1 MAVGVP
7 LGLLAGYRGG
17 FIDAVIMRPADVIM
31 AFPAIVLVVALAG
44 LFNQSLSL
52 MTLAIA
58 FVYMPIIVRVMR
70 GAALE
75 VQGHALYIEGARAR
89 GASHLRIMTRHVL
102 PNAIAPVLV
111 QASALM
117 GVAILAESALSFIG
131 LGVQPPTPSLG
142 LMLSDGR
149 SYMGDAPWL
158 VIGPGLGIVLAV
170 LGFNLVGD
178 GLPQLLDPARMEAAM
193 NMHAS
198 DAAET
203 ALAVSDLRIEF
214 RTDGGWR
221 EAVSGVGFEL
231 ARKARFLVSSAGP
244 AAASRPSPT
253 VSCGSCP
260 RTPVSP
266 PAASASAA
274 KDLTKVPRTTAC
286 GGCAAVGS
294 P

>member
-1 MAVGVP
+1 MTLASQSSPVVQRTRVSFKTAAPLGGLVIAVLVMAAVLAPHLVDYDPETMDFGAVLSGPSLAHPLGTDNFGRDVLTRVLFGLRVSLTVAVGSVTGAMIVGVP

-58 FVYMPIIVRVMR
+58 FVYVPIIVRVAR
-70 GAALE
+70 SGAIE
-75 VQGHALYIEGARAR
+75 VRDALYIEGARAR

-142 LMLSDGR
+142 LMLSEGR

-158 VIGPGLGIVLAV
+158 VIGPGLGILLAV
-170 LGFNLVGD
+170 LGFNLLGD
-178 GLPQLLDPARMEAAM
+178 GLPQALDP
-193 NMHAS
+193 
-198 DAAET
+198 
-203 ALAVSDLRIEF
+203 LR
-214 RTDGGWR
+214 WR
-221 EAVSGVGFEL
+221 
-231 ARKARFLVSSAGP
+231 RR
-244 AAASRPSPT
+244 
-253 VSCGSCP
+253 
-260 RTPVSP
+260 
-266 PAASASAA
+266 
-274 KDLTKVPRTTAC
+274 
-286 GGCAAVGS
+286 
-294 P
+294 

>member
-1 MAVGVP
+1 MTLASQSSPVVQRTRVSFKTAAPLGGLVIAVLVMAAVLAPHLVDYDPETMDFGAVLSGPSLAHPLGTDNFGRDVLTRVLFGLRVSLTVAVGSVTGAMIVGVP

-58 FVYMPIIVRVMR
+58 FVYVPIIVRVAR
-70 GAALE
+70 SGAIE
-75 VQGHALYIEGARAR
+75 VRDALYIEGARAR

-117 GVAILAESALSFIG
+117 GVAILAESALSFID

-142 LMLSDGR
+142 LMLSEGR

-158 VIGPGLGIVLAV
+158 VIGPGLGILLAV
-170 LGFNLVGD
+170 LGFNLLGD
-178 GLPQLLDPARMEAAM
+178 GLPQALDP
-193 NMHAS
+193 
-198 DAAET
+198 
-203 ALAVSDLRIEF
+203 LR
-214 RTDGGWR
+214 RR
-221 EAVSGVGFEL
+221 
-231 ARKARFLVSSAGP
+231 RR
-244 AAASRPSPT
+244 
-253 VSCGSCP
+253 
-260 RTPVSP
+260 
-266 PAASASAA
+266 
-274 KDLTKVPRTTAC
+274 
-286 GGCAAVGS
+286 
-294 P
+294 